1 MGIDNYKEIKSYS
14 DFLRLKD
21 RKFVLWRLL
30 RTQELSDFWRRF
42 MAEHLELE
50 EEFERAIAVCDS
62 VRINERCYP
71 DTDALYRRIEETILR
86 QKRQRAK
93 VVRMHRLMAAAAIA
107 LLLLIPATYLGYV
120 RFMTVG
126 EHQDELVGQILQSE
140 NVELLLGNRKIVLQD
155 SADVRVKDGCIIY
168 GAAGT
173 KINLSSIGD
182 AVCRLVVPSGKH
194 SFLTLADLSK
204 VWINSGTEVEFP
216 ATFASRSTRDIRV
229 DGEIFIDVTKNPRHP
244 FVVHTD
250 KMDVTVRGTSFNVS
264 AYNREQEASVVLVR
278 GKVQVDARSHGSVT
292 MQPNE
297 MVALDN
303 GKLSRQKVDVSYY
316 VSWKDGYFA
325 FNDTPVGEVLKKVGK
340 YYNIRFSD
348 TNAGIST
355 KKITGKLYL
364 SGNLDDVLTSISLIT
379 STTYTRENNI
389 VRLIGKERR

>member
-1 MGIDNYKEIKSYS
+1 MEIDDYKEIKSYS

-42 MAEHLELE
+42 MAEHPELE

-93 VVRMHRLMAAAAIA
+93 VVRMRRLMAAAAIA

-120 RFMTVG
+120 KFMTVG

-173 KINLSSIGD
+173 KINLRCGLQTGGAFGQAFFPYIGRFVQGVD
-182 AVCRLVVPSGKH
+182 QFRHRGGV
-194 SFLTLADLSK
+194 
-204 VWINSGTEVEFP
+204 
-216 ATFASRSTRDIRV
+216 SRHVRQPFYT
-229 DGEIFIDVTKNPRHP
+229 GHPR
-244 FVVHTD
+244 
-250 KMDVTVRGTSFNVS
+250 
-264 AYNREQEASVVLVR
+264 
-278 GKVQVDARSHGSVT
+278 
-292 MQPNE
+292 
-297 MVALDN
+297 
-303 GKLSRQKVDVSYY
+303 
-316 VSWKDGYFA
+316 
-325 FNDTPVGEVLKKVGK
+325 
-340 YYNIRFSD
+340 
-348 TNAGIST
+348 
-355 KKITGKLYL
+355 
-364 SGNLDDVLTSISLIT
+364 
-379 STTYTRENNI
+379 
-389 VRLIGKERR
+389 